1 MPPCFKLPMLW
12 LLRSLDCPSLLRCKP
27 PLEGSEARYGQHHKN
42 DARHLQ
48 AEDKNAVPLR
58 LVHVVRQPP
67 YFKNGQLSTCAQR
80 GTQVAAL
87 GHIPEDSFLIYWF

>member
-1 MPPCFKLPMLW
+1 MPACFWVPMLW
-12 LLRSLDCPSLLRCKP
+12 LLRSLSCPPLPSCKP
-27 PLEGSEARYGQHHKN
+27 PLEGSEARDSQHDKN

-67 YFKNGQLSTCAQR
+67 YFKMAS
-80 GTQVAAL
+80 
-87 GHIPEDSFLIYWF
+87 